1 MKNIRRLQFE
11 KVRELYRSLLRYR
24 DEKPDQYT
32 IEKLSNEVLYSTVR
46 TPMSGKYRMGR
57 HSLVDIGSLNV
68 ELGLVKADVETI
80 YDYIDLLQKRLRTM
94 KYVADVW
101 KRMASNKI
109 KQTMVELA
117 QMTAPAFI
125 SGFTHELDPNEIM
138 DQNNTTLV
146 IDSDKSITLPMV
158 VNKARRYKHRSTD
171 ISIKPIGDDLQASI
185 MGNATTVFNA
195 DENGSLTLTLSG
207 QRVDEAGFRI
217 ELNTDMGAVNY
228 LYLQMSNVRNGVKIM
243 IDVSSDRSKY
253 TNIYDSVVT
262 RDRIDVPMD
271 EMDIKKV
278 VIVITMDAPSVV
290 LMNEVRYEFKLD
302 KVLMLSDKRKLTG
315 RFQTKEIPVEDTMS
329 YLSLAVEDE
338 AIGKATI
345 KYYMATEKDSNG
357 NPVGFFYLDPK
368 KEGSLVNLKSSLVRV
383 GIGPQDLNDP
393 RWTLPSLK
401 DYGSRLFNI
410 LDAFGIGT
418 FEETED
424 FKIVDG
430 RLVMKSGELI
440 PETFRMWCGVNDY
453 VRKERAVIIE
463 RNVDWIAVQPEDLP
477 EILWVKRIPL
487 RLRVNDLIDDR
498 LITHAGGGR
507 FNQIVIPYTVL
518 NYEELRVTRDDGR
531 EINALI
537 SGITYGVGTTTVTF
551 VCAPGATLLDPA
563 YKYHVTYAVALKEYA
578 EANSM
583 EITLDLDSVNI
594 TAGETDLIQDVD
606 YIVYRNDLEI
616 ELFKHG
622 KYRSH
627 YNVDYTDSLAPQNN
641 CEPIVMK
648 YKFRGDTGKT
658 MSYYETFVYAD
669 VPMNIIVLPF
679 TTSEIA
685 AGNFH
690 AINGERADTL
700 SSVTLKQGWNKIES
714 TQPFPSRNEYD
725 VNTATG
731 LQSRAGIVIP
741 DDVSQMTP
749 FEDSMRQ
756 VAPFTLA
763 TMDLTEGSKC
773 FSFADGRLLINYQP
787 TFLEKTFLDDPL
799 SAGVVG
805 TKFLNKRAIYTITYE
820 NAGWTPSPESFTF
833 EFGYTSSGA
842 KRAYVRIDIECQD
855 TKSVGRVL
863 RLGLNK
869 YKEV

>member
-228 LYLQMSNVRNGVKIM
+228 LYFQMSNVRNGVKIM

-418 FEETED
+418 
-424 FKIVDG
+424 
-430 RLVMKSGELI
+430 S
-440 PETFRMWCGVNDY
+440 
-453 VRKERAVIIE
+453 
-463 RNVDWIAVQPEDLP
+463 
-477 EILWVKRIPL
+477 KRQ
-487 RLRVNDLIDDR
+487 R
-498 LITHAGGGR
+498 
-507 FNQIVIPYTVL
+507 
-518 NYEELRVTRDDGR
+518 
-531 EINALI
+531 
-537 SGITYGVGTTTVTF
+537 
-551 VCAPGATLLDPA
+551 
-563 YKYHVTYAVALKEYA
+563 
-578 EANSM
+578 
-583 EITLDLDSVNI
+583 
-594 TAGETDLIQDVD
+594 
-606 YIVYRNDLEI
+606 
-616 ELFKHG
+616 
-622 KYRSH
+622 
-627 YNVDYTDSLAPQNN
+627 
-641 CEPIVMK
+641 
-648 YKFRGDTGKT
+648 
-658 MSYYETFVYAD
+658 
-669 VPMNIIVLPF
+669 
-679 TTSEIA
+679 TS
-685 AGNFH
+685 
-690 AINGERADTL
+690 R
-700 SSVTLKQGWNKIES
+700 
-714 TQPFPSRNEYD
+714 
-725 VNTATG
+725 
-731 LQSRAGIVIP
+731 
-741 DDVSQMTP
+741 
-749 FEDSMRQ
+749 
-756 VAPFTLA
+756 
-763 TMDLTEGSKC
+763 
-773 FSFADGRLLINYQP
+773 
-787 TFLEKTFLDDPL
+787 
-799 SAGVVG
+799 
-805 TKFLNKRAIYTITYE
+805 
-820 NAGWTPSPESFTF
+820 
-833 EFGYTSSGA
+833 
-842 KRAYVRIDIECQD
+842 
-855 TKSVGRVL
+855 
-863 RLGLNK
+863 
-869 YKEV
+869 